1 MVPRRYLG
9 GVLAPSSH
17 CSIPIEVHMAGE
29 ASWENDVSIVQVAIT
44 DSTNSTILRIQLI

>member
-17 CSIPIEVHMAGE
+17 CSIPIEVHLAGE
-29 ASWENDVSIVQVAIT
+29 ASWENDVSIAQVAT
-44 DSTNSTILRIQLI
+44 MDSTNATILIIQLI